1 MHHGHVKGREWQHL
15 SALLPFQPPP
25 VFSAL
30 PLLLL
35 LFSQSR
41 SISRRVMEVVQRQQ
55 RKTVSMGLF
64 SSGEIEVKAV
74 SLGRVMTGTQTL
86 VFYSEY
92 FLCAPS
98 VTAYLLKFN
107 DPFFSLSHEAMKA
120 DCLAAS
126 CVGVLISSL

>member
-30 PLLLL
+30 LLLL

-41 SISRRVMEVVQRQQ
+41 SICRRVMEVVQRQQ

-86 VFYSEY
+86 VFYSKY

-107 DPFFSLSHEAMKA
+107 DPFSLSH
-120 DCLAAS
+120 LRRR
-126 CVGVLISSL
+126 LIV